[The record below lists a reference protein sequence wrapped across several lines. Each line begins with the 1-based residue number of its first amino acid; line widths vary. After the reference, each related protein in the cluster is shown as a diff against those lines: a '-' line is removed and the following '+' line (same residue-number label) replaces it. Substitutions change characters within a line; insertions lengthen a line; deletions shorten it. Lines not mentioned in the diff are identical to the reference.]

1 MSSHPTPKR
10 RHLKKSV
17 ITRAKANQKKYSGS
31 KTNPSSAKS
40 SKGLAKAPK
49 KRRLSKATV
58 ARAKANSRTY
68 QKKVEKADRKV
79 AKRLKRFG
87 TTGPPNAYQLAAW
100 TKAKRAKVKKK
111 CVDKGKVWV
120 KKHTVKG
127 YRVPTREVRGYCRRK
142 PK

>member
-1 MSSHPTPKR
+1 MSSNRPAKR

-17 ITRAKANQKKYSGS
+17 IARAKANQKKYSGS

-58 ARAKANSRTY
+58 ARVKSHAY
-68 QKKVEKADRKV
+68 EKKVEKADRKV

-87 TTGPPNAYQLAAW
+87 TTGPPNAYQLLLW
-100 TKAKRAKVKKK
+100 TKAKRAKQKKK
-111 CVDKGKVWV
+111 CVDNKGKVWV
-120 KKHTVKG
+120 KGHTVKG
-127 YRVPTREVRGYCRRK
+127 HRVPTRKVRGYCRRK